1 MKTKVTQFLKVWIW
15 CLALCLLISCTDRER
30 PVEKSKLL
38 GNDYRLFQGTQA
50 WELAK
55 AVWDEDVAAIKRII
69 TETEV
74 GVDFQEPRFG
84 NTLLML
90 AVQNQQYTSA
100 KALLELGADPN
111 KPDNYDG
118 SSAIIDAVGTN
129 SFFGDDTKYIK
140 LLLKYGADPNS
151 EEVGERRPGSTVR
164 STPLLEASGRSLEK
178 VRILVEAGANINY
191 SNEFG
196 VTPLSRAY
204 LLGNYEIVLFLLK
217 QGADYKTPII
227 EREGKKL
234 FLADM
239 LREKMY
245 AIDSKEHKQ
254 KMAVVAFLEQK
265 GVEYRKLPITA
276 FVVERAKQKY
286 PKAWQH
292 YLDNY

>member
-1 MKTKVTQFLKVWIW
+1 
-15 CLALCLLISCTDRER
+15 
-30 PVEKSKLL
+30 
-38 GNDYRLFQGTQA
+38 
-50 WELAK
+50 
-55 AVWDEDVAAIKRII
+55 
-69 TETEV
+69 
-74 GVDFQEPRFG
+74 
-84 NTLLML
+84 ML

-118 SSAIIDAVGTN
+118 SSAIIDAAGTK

-227 EREGKKL
+227 EREGEKL

-265 GVEYRKLPITA
+265 GVEYRKLPIPA